1 MVEPIGA
8 DSYESLMM
16 LLRRTVELHEKCIA
30 LPDEEKIA
38 MATRAMDPYVAFTTM
53 AAMARLLL
61 AHEEKLNFE

>member
-1 MVEPIGA
+1 
-8 DSYESLMM
+8 M